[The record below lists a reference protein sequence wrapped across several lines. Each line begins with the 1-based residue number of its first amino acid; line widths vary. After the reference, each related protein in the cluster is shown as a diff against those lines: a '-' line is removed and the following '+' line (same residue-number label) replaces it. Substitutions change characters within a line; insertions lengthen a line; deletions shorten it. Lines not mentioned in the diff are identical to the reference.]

1 MASFCRSALMAGSR
15 SIARSRALSQ
25 TSLNSLNPAA
35 MASPFASATR
45 TIPCATRFV
54 SVLGCMESMMPLHS
68 AIASARLTS
77 NIAVLHHRCDKACW
91 LCEGSSTE
99 AEHEPNLTK
108 QPCPDSAKLYCTA
121 PLPCVPMAY
130 KLLFVKRFSLSN
142 LFLLEL
148 DILIV
153 MVRDV
158 MPGLK
163 N

>member
-1 MASFCRSALMAGSR
+1 MAGSR

-77 NIAVLHHRCDKACW
+77 NIAVLHHRCDKARW
-91 LCEGSSTE
+91 LCERLQFLGDKDSMLRSFQAFKLACILWRVIEGRAFNNSGDRPLVVYGTD
-99 AEHEPNLTK
+99 NLV
-108 QPCPDSAKLYCTA
+108 YNI
-121 PLPCVPMAY
+121 Y
-130 KLLFVKRFSLSN
+130 
-142 LFLLEL
+142 
-148 DILIV
+148 
-153 MVRDV
+153 
-158 MPGLK
+158 
-163 N
+163 